1 MNINIT
7 SIDKDKSDDAILNYI
22 VIILLFENPYL
33 LILKT
38 LIILG
43 VRLTGC

>member
-7 SIDKDKSDDAILNYI
+7 SIDKDKSDVAILNYI
-22 VIILLFENPYL
+22 VIILLFENSYL
-33 LILKT
+33 SILKF

-43 VRLTGC
+43 LCLAYR